1 MHIMNEKYNNN
12 LKNTI
17 IVLQLH
23 VDERCNKNGPR

>member
-23 VDERCNKNGPR
+23 VNGPRYLQ

>member
-1 MHIMNEKYNNN
+1 MHIMNEKYNNS

-23 VDERCNKNGPR
+23 VNELCNENGSR

>member
-23 VDERCNKNGPR
+23 VNDPRYLQ